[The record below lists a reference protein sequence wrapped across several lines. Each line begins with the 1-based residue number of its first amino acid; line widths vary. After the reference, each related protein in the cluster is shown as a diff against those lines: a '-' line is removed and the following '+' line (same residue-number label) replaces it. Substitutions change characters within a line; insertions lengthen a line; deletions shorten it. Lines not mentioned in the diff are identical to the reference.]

1 MYNIMQIT
9 ISLPEGV
16 FPPANSTFVRK
27 TRGKNY
33 YTVEVKGEKV
43 NKGALN
49 NLSDLFSG
57 FSINTKLEEPRVFE
71 AKNIDDI
78 NKIIADFGG
87 LSMGGGNR
95 NRTKRGKRK
104 SSKSSSLKKH
114 KKTRKH
120 K

>member
-1 MYNIMQIT
+1 MYNIMKIT

-16 FPPANSTFVRK
+16 PPPANSEFVRK

-33 YTVEVKGEKV
+33 YTVDVKGEKV

-49 NLSDLFSG
+49 SLYDLFSG
-57 FSINTKLEEPRVFE
+57 FSINTPPEEPRVFE
-71 AKNIDDI
+71 AKNANDI
-78 NKIIADFGG
+78 NKIIEGFGG
-87 LSMGGGNR
+87 LSMGGGKR
-95 NRTKRGKRK
+95 NRTKYGKRN
-104 SSKSSSLKKH
+104 SSLKKH

>member
-1 MYNIMQIT
+1 MYNIMKIN

-16 FPPANSTFVRK
+16 VPPEKSKFVRS

-43 NKGALN
+43 NKRALN
-49 NLSDLFSG
+49 NLSELFSG

-71 AKNIDDI
+71 AKNVDDI

-87 LSMGGGNR
+87 LSMGGGKR

-104 SSKSSSLKKH
+104 SSSSSLKKH